1 MKKNGIKLISL
12 SAIMTMCFVMPI
24 SADENTKPVEIQQV
38 FTDADGQW
46 YPGRIQSNDFSIKN
60 NRSKG
65 IKVDRLS
72 IKLTSSRNY
81 KTGIT
86 LNKDSKE
93 FQEISQNS
101 IVTLKQ
107 GDKVLFEKNM
117 SQLLEEEWTP
127 LNEMISISSNS
138 DAVLNMNI
146 DMGKEEI
153 TNNAQAIES
162 IFSIALTYKD
172 DDNTTVKPE
181 IDDEGDED
189 DNNDVVIKPD
199 IDDGKLPQTGGII
212 NSATLTLLGA
222 VAIGTGIV
230 IEKKSSSRKG
240 GKDDE

>member
-1 MKKNGIKLISL
+1 M
-12 SAIMTMCFVMPI
+12 AMCSVIPI
-24 SADENTKPVEIQQV
+24 SANENTKPVEIQQV
-38 FTDADGQW
+38 FTEADGQW

-86 LNKDSKE
+86 LNQDSSE
-93 FQEISQNS
+93 FKEISQNS
-101 IVTLKQ
+101 VVRLKQ
-107 GDKVLFEKNM
+107 GDKVLFEKSMN
-117 SQLLEEEWTP
+117 QLLEEEWTP
-127 LNEMISISSNS
+127 LNEMISIQSNS
-138 DAVLNMNI
+138 DAKLNMTI

-162 IFSIALTYKD
+162 VFSIALTYKD
-172 DDNTTVKPE
+172 DDTILKPE
-181 IDDEGDED
+181 IDED
-189 DNNDVVIKPD
+189 DKEDLVKPD
-199 IDDGKLPQTGGII
+199 TDNGKLPQTGGII
-212 NSATLTLLGA
+212 NSATLTVLG
-222 VAIGTGIV
+222 VMAIGTGLV

>member
-1 MKKNGIKLISL
+1 MKKNSIKLISL
-12 SAIMTMCFVMPI
+12 SAIMAMCSVIPI
-24 SADENTKPVEIQQV
+24 SANENTKPVEIQQV
-38 FTDADGQW
+38 FTEADGQW

-86 LNKDSKE
+86 LNQDSSE
-93 FQEISQNS
+93 FKEISQNS
-101 IVTLKQ
+101 VVRLKQ
-107 GDKVLFEKNM
+107 GDKVLFEKSMN
-117 SQLLEEEWTP
+117 QLLEEEWTP
-127 LNEMISISSNS
+127 LNEMISIQSNS
-138 DAVLNMNI
+138 DAKLNMTI

-162 IFSIALTYKD
+162 VFSIALTYKD
-172 DDNTTVKPE
+172 DDTILKPE
-181 IDDEGDED
+181 IDED
-189 DNNDVVIKPD
+189 DKEDLVKPD
-199 IDDGKLPQTGGII
+199 TDNGKLPQTGGII
-212 NSATLTLLGA
+212 NSATLTVLG
-222 VAIGTGIV
+222 VMAIGTGLV

>member
-1 MKKNGIKLISL
+1 MKKNSIKLIAL
-12 SAIMTMCFVMPI
+12 SAIMAMCSVIPI
-24 SADENTKPVEIQQV
+24 SANENTKPVEIQQV
-38 FTDADGQW
+38 FTEADGQW

-86 LNKDSKE
+86 LNQDSSE
-93 FQEISQNS
+93 FKEISQNS
-101 IVTLKQ
+101 VVRLKQ
-107 GDKVLFEKNM
+107 GDKVLFEKSMN
-117 SQLLEEEWTP
+117 QLLEEEWTP
-127 LNEMISISSNS
+127 LNEMISIQSNS
-138 DAVLNMNI
+138 DAKLNMTI

-162 IFSIALTYKD
+162 VFSIALTYKD
-172 DDNTTVKPE
+172 DDTILKPE
-181 IDDEGDED
+181 IDED
-189 DNNDVVIKPD
+189 DKEDLVKPD
-199 IDDGKLPQTGGII
+199 TDNGKLPQTGGII
-212 NSATLTLLGA
+212 NSATLTVLG
-222 VAIGTGIV
+222 VMAIGTGLV